1 MAKFGPGNPGRPKG
15 AKNKLP
21 STAKEN
27 LQETFERIG
36 GIESFSLWAAANPDK
51 FYPIWAKI
59 LPTEVTGPEG
69 GNLVVQIVRLGEQA
83 LLE

>member
-36 GIESFSLWAAANPDK
+36 GIESFSLWAAANPEN
-51 FYPIWAKI
+51 F
-59 LPTEVTGPEG
+59 
-69 GNLVVQIVRLGEQA
+69 
-83 LLE
+83 